1 MCASSYIQEI
11 AKFKEARCLKEIHL
25 VDTDLNVVKE
35 MIKAYRKYK
44 EEQAST
50 LSLSTKPTWTSVD
63 IKNEKSKSTQTGHNI
78 AASLEPLKFNIGG
91 VSVKVYTGS
100 VLDVK
105 ADAVVNAANEALSH
119 GAGVAY
125 AICSAAGDEFETEC
139 QNKLKDLKRSLR
151 TTEVVGTTPGK
162 LKDKFRWIL
171 NAVGPKWNQYSDKTE
186 CLSDLR
192 KTMINIW
199 LKAEE
204 LGVRK
209 LVMPAI
215 SSGNK
220 C

>member
-50 LSLSTKPTWTSVD
+50 LSISTKPTWTSVD
-63 IKNEKSKSTQTGHNI
+63 IKNEKSKSTQTGRI
-78 AASLEPLKFNIGG
+78 AANLEPLKFNIGRI
-91 VSVKVYTGS
+91 SVNVYQGS

-125 AICSAAGDEFETEC
+125 AICSAAGDEFEKAC
-139 QNKLKDLKRSLR
+139 QSKLNILQRSLK
-151 TTEVVGTTPGK
+151 TTEVIETTPGN
-162 LKDKFRWIL
+162 LKYKFHWIL
-171 NAVGPKWNQYSDKTE
+171 NAVGPRWDQYSDKTQ

-192 KTMINIW
+192 KTMINI
-199 LKAEE
+199 LSKAEE
-204 LGVRK
+204 LGLRK

-220 C
+220 

>member
-50 LSLSTKPTWTSVD
+50 LSISTKPTWTSVD
-63 IKNEKSKSTQTGHNI
+63 IKNEKSKSTQTGRI
-78 AASLEPLKFNIGG
+78 AANLEPLKFNIGRI
-91 VSVKVYTGS
+91 SVNVYQGS

-125 AICSAAGDEFETEC
+125 AICSAAGDEFEKAC
-139 QNKLKDLKRSLR
+139 QSKLKILQRSLK
-151 TTEVVGTTPGK
+151 TTEVIETTPGN
-162 LKDKFRWIL
+162 LKDKFSWIL
-171 NAVGPKWNQYSDKTE
+171 NAVGPRWDKYLDKTH
-186 CLSDLR
+186 CLFDLR
-192 KTMINIW
+192 KTVVNIL

-204 LGVRK
+204 MQLRS

-220 C
+220 F